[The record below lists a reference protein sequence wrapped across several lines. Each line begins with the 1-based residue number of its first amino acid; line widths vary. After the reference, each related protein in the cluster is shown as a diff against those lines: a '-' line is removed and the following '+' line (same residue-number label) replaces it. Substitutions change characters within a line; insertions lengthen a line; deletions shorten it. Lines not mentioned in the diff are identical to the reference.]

1 MFLSNNFVRGAVSG
15 LGLVNL
21 VAGFVDLD
29 AIQLV
34 RQPAQFVF
42 GLPEP
47 RVLVLRPPL
56 EHPDPEHS
64 DERDN
69 RTDREAHRQHPVPA
83 DAPADASR
91 RCLLAQARH
100 ASGAGVDLIQIRER
114 DLDAAELA
122 RLVDDVLAVTRGTP
136 TRVVVNDRLDVALA
150 CGAHGVHLRGD
161 SIPVGAA
168 RRLAPAGFLIGC
180 SVHGIDDARRA
191 AGADYLIAGTVFTTA
206 SKPAGQ
212 PPLGADGLRSIVS
225 ASDAPVLA
233 IDLIAAAGA
242 MGFAAIGL
250 FIAPRSADGRTREPV
265 CRAVPLDGVV
275 ERARTRFDRVLRAP

>member
-1 MFLSNNFVRGAVSG
+1 VTPVTICLVS
-15 LGLVNL
+15 
-21 VAGFVDLD
+21 
-29 AIQLV
+29 
-34 RQPAQFVF
+34 
-42 GLPEP
+42 
-47 RVLVLRPPL
+47 
-56 EHPDPEHS
+56 
-64 DERDN
+64 
-69 RTDREAHRQHPVPA
+69 DRRRLVPA

-91 RCLLAQARH
+91 GCLVAQARH
-100 ASGAGVDLIQIRER
+100 ACDAGVDLIQIRER
-114 DLDAAELA
+114 DLDAADLA
-122 RLVDDVLAVTRGTP
+122 RLVGDVLAVTRGTP

-191 AGADYLIAGTVFTTA
+191 ADADYLIAGTVFTTT

-212 PPLGADGLRSIVS
+212 PLLGADGLRSLVR
-225 ASDAPVLA
+225 ASKVPVLA
-233 IDLIAAAGA
+233 IGGITEDRIDQIAAAGA

-250 FIAPRSADGRTREPV
+250 FIAPRSADRGSEKAV
-265 CRAVPLDGVV
+265 CRAAPLDGVV